1 MLSDEDE
8 DVKLVVHEN
17 IALIQICLAR
27 ALNKVQSPSLKFKLS
42 QAKEIIDSLYVQT
55 DVLPF

>member
-1 MLSDEDE
+1 MLSEEDE

-27 ALNKVQSPSLKFKLS
+27 ALNKVHSPSLKVMLS
-42 QAKEIIDSLYVQT
+42 HAKEIIDSLYIQT